1 MKSMKLSEFV
11 KNYRKMKLLTQT
23 DLAEIMDIS
32 KMIISKIE
40 RGMPVSYKTLRTLS
54 KVMGVDSELVY
65 QMSEEDK
72 EGLR

>member
-1 MKSMKLSEFV
+1 MKLSEFV

-23 DLAEIMDIS
+23 DLAEIMEIS

>member
-1 MKSMKLSEFV
+1 MKLSEFV

>member
-1 MKSMKLSEFV
+1 MKLSEFV

-23 DLAEIMDIS
+23 DLAETMETS

-40 RGMPVSYKTLRTLS
+40 RGLPVSYKTLRTLS
-54 KVMGVDSELVY
+54 MVMGVDTELVY